1 MNKSDSER
9 LTKVIDEMGFVW
21 TDSEEEADLLGL
33 VACSVRQKAIDKVY
47 TKIHKWNRMKNKR
60 NLVTFVSGCVLPDDR
75 DKFLKLFDLVFQMSE
90 VTQFP
95 AMLSQYGVA
104 TPFRM
109 QMDQELTLPE
119 AKEEKQ
125 VDTNFDFATVSF
137 DNKSTITGT
146 PVLMNKPDERIES
159 FWDIKPTYNSDFEAF
174 IPIQNGCDK
183 FCTYCAVPFTR
194 GREISRPS
202 GEIIAEVKRLIDEG
216 FKSITLLGQN
226 VNSYG
231 VDKKGEEITFAEL
244 LRAIGK
250 MGDASDKDFWL
261 YFTSPHPQDMGDD
274 VIEAIAA
281 HTCLAKQIHLP
292 MQSGDDK
299 MLIRMNRSHNMN
311 DFRRIVQSIRRL
323 LPTATLFTDII
334 VGFTG
339 ETDEQYQNTVDALN
353 EFKFNMAYIARYSPR
368 PGARSSRW
376 EDDVPHADKKFRLH
390 DLSKHLAKNSFAYN
404 QSLIGTE
411 QKVLVVQK
419 DRKGRHLSAVN
430 EGKIIIRFA
439 STDESLIGKFVKVKV
454 TSVIDFATEG
464 DLIEVLEEETVKA

>member
-47 TKIHKWNRMKNKR
+47 TKIHKWNKLKSKR
-60 NLVTFVSGCVLPDDR
+60 NLVTFVSGCVLQDDR

-109 QMDQELTLPE
+109 QMDKELELPE
-119 AKEEKQ
+119 LKKEEPKA
-125 VDTNFDFATVSF
+125 FDFSAVSF
-137 DNKSTITGT
+137 DDKTTITGK

-159 FWDIKPTYNSDFEAF
+159 FWDIKPTYNSNFEAF
-174 IPIQNGCDK
+174 VPIQNGCDK

-202 GEIIAEVKRLIDEG
+202 GEIITEVKRLVNEG
-216 FKSITLLGQN
+216 YKSITLLGQN

-231 VDKKGEEITFAEL
+231 VDKKGEELCFAEL

-250 MGDASDKDFWL
+250 FGDDCEKDFWL

-281 HTCLAKQIHLP
+281 HKCLAKQIHIP

-299 MLIRMNRSHNMN
+299 MLIHMNRSHNMN
-311 DFRRIVQSIRRL
+311 DYRKIIQSIRRL
-323 LPTATLFTDII
+323 LPTATIFTDII

-339 ETDEQYQNTVDALN
+339 ETDEQYNNTVKAME

-368 PGARSSRW
+368 PGARSARW
-376 EDDVPHADKKFRLH
+376 VDDVPHAVKKHRLH
-390 DLSKHLAKNSFAYN
+390 DSSAKLATISREYN
-404 QSLIGTE
+404 ETLLGTE
-411 QKVLVVQK
+411 QKILVVQK
-419 DRKGRHLSAVN
+419 DRKGRHLSGIN
-430 EGKIIIRFA
+430 EGKIIVRFS
-439 STDESLIGKFVKVKV
+439 STDESLIGKFVKVKIN
-454 TSVIDFATEG
+454 SVVDFATEG
-464 DLIEVLEEETVKA
+464 ELIKVYEEENVQA

>member
-9 LTKVIDEMGFVW
+9 LIRVIDEMGFEW
-21 TDSEEEADLLGL
+21 TDKEDEADLLGL

-47 TKIHKWNRMKNKR
+47 TKIHKWNTQKSKR
-60 NLVTFVSGCVLPDDR
+60 NLITFVSGCVLPDDR

-95 AMLSQYGVA
+95 AMLSQYGVT

-109 QMDQELTLPE
+109 QMDNELDLPE
-119 AKEEKQ
+119 ENVAENEA
-125 VDTNFDFATVSF
+125 NFDFSTVSF
-137 DNKSTITGT
+137 DHKTSITGK

-174 IPIQNGCDK
+174 VPIQNGCDK

-202 GEIIAEVKRLIDEG
+202 DEIVTEVKRLVDEG
-216 FKSITLLGQN
+216 YKSITLLGQN

-250 MGDASDKDFWL
+250 MGDESGKYFWL

-281 HTCLAKQIHLP
+281 HKCLAKQIHIP

-299 MLIRMNRSHNMN
+299 MLIHMNRSHNMN
-311 DFRRIVQSIRRL
+311 DYRKIIHSIRRL
-323 LPTATLFTDII
+323 LPTATIFTDII

-339 ETDEQYQNTVDALN
+339 ETDEQYENTVKAMD

-368 PGARSSRW
+368 PGARSARW
-376 EDDVPHADKKFRLH
+376 ADDVAHAIKKHRLH
-390 DLSKHLAKNSFAYN
+390 DLSAKLASISREYN
-404 QSLIGTE
+404 ESLIDSE
-411 QKVLVVQK
+411 QKILVVQK
-419 DRKGRHLSAVN
+419 DRKGRHMSGIN
-430 EGKIIIRFA
+430 EGKIIVRFA
-439 STDESLIGKFVKVKV
+439 STDESLIGKFVKVKI
-454 TSVIDFATEG
+454 TSVVDFATEG
-464 DLIEVLEEETVKA
+464 DLIKIYEEENVQA